1 MMSADPSPAARQ
13 VDARTP
19 EDALVATK
27 APRDIRGMFHD
38 ISRTYDFLN
47 HLLSLNT
54 DRRWRRFVA
63 RRLVTPDVRDV
74 LDVCSGTG
82 DLALA
87 IAEQA
92 VRVGGA
98 PRVVGSDFTPSMM
111 AIARDKFVRAAA
123 RSAVTPRPSVGDT
136 MRLPFPYARFD
147 LVTVA
152 FGIRNVSDTAA
163 GLAEMVRV
171 CRTGGRVAVL
181 EFSQPRNALLRG
193 AYNLYFFTVLPWVG
207 RIISGSRAYTYLP
220 KSVARFPDGDE
231 FARMLGAAAGG
242 GVERHPLTFG
252 IATLY
257 VATVRRDGVS
267 EACR

>member
-1 MMSADPSPAARQ
+1 MTGRPEAAAGREG
-13 VDARTP
+13 AGAP

-63 RRLVTPDVRDV
+63 RRVVTPDVREV

-87 IAEQA
+87 IADQA
-92 VRVGGA
+92 VRVGAA
-98 PRVVGSDFTPSMM
+98 PRIVGSDFTPSMM
-111 AIARDKFVRAAA
+111 AIARDKFGRASA
-123 RSAVTPRPSVGDT
+123 RSAVTPLPSVGDT
-136 MRLPFPYARFD
+136 MRLPFPDARFD

-163 GLAEMVRV
+163 GLGEMARV

-181 EFSQPRNALLRG
+181 EFSQPRNALMRR

-207 RIISGSRAYTYLP
+207 RLISGSRAYTYLP
-220 KSVARFPDGDE
+220 KSVARFPDGDG

-242 GVERHPLTFG
+242 PVETHPLTFG

-267 EACR
+267 AASR

>member
-1 MMSADPSPAARQ
+1 MTGRPEAAAGREG
-13 VDARTP
+13 AGAP

-63 RRLVTPDVRDV
+63 RRVVTPDVREV

-92 VRVGGA
+92 VRVGAA
-98 PRVVGSDFTPSMM
+98 PRIVGSDFTPSMM
-111 AIARDKFVRAAA
+111 AIARDKFGRTAA
-123 RSAVTPRPSVGDT
+123 RSAVTPLPSVGDT
-136 MRLPFPYARFD
+136 MRLPFPDARFD

-152 FGIRNVSDTAA
+152 FGIRNVSETAA
-163 GLAEMVRV
+163 GLAEMARV

-181 EFSQPRNALLRG
+181 EFSQPRNALMRR

-207 RIISGSRAYTYLP
+207 RLISGSRAYTYLP
-220 KSVARFPDGDE
+220 KSVARFPDGDG

-242 GVERHPLTFG
+242 PVETHPLTFG

-267 EACR
+267 AASR